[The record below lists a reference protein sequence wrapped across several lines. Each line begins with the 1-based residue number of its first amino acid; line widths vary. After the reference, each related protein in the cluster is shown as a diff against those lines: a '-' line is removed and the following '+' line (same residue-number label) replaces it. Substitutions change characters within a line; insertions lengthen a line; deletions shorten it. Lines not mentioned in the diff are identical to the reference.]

1 MSKLAQIR
9 IFAYIYSYAIN
20 SALSQTDTNNN
31 YVQSDIT

>member
-1 MSKLAQIR
+1 MMKLAQIR

-20 SALSQTDTNNN
+20 SALSQTGTNNN

>member
-20 SALSQTDTNNN
+20 SALSQANTNHN